1 MNYWLLKSEPDSWS
15 WADQCAR
22 KDQGE
27 WWDGVRNYQASNNMR
42 AMKKYDRA
50 FFYHSGKNPHIVG
63 IVEVIHEAKLDPS
76 DPKQKFYMVCVR
88 ALQSLPN
95 LVSLQALKENV
106 PTLSILRQSRLS
118 VAPIQKEEWEQIKRL
133 GERS

>member
-1 MNYWLLKSEPDSWS
+1 
-15 WADQCAR
+15 
-22 KDQGE
+22 
-27 WWDGVRNYQASNNMR
+27 
-42 AMKKYDRA
+42 MKKYDRA